1 VNLRKLW
8 LTDFRSYEAAEL
20 EPDPD
25 GLTVI
30 RGPNGQGKTN
40 LLEAVA
46 WLATMESFRGAPRE
60 ALVRRGATR
69 AVLRAEG
76 VREGRRLLVEAE
88 IPVRGRERV
97 MFNRQPLRRSRDLLG
112 ALRVSVFSPADLEMV
127 QGAPVSRRDLLD
139 NALVALASKHDA
151 LRTDVDKVLRQRGA
165 LLKQA
170 DGRSTPEIEST
181 LDVWDSKLA
190 ELGTALA
197 RARAELVTALA
208 PLVSGAY
215 RSLAGAGGVEL
226 VGGSS
231 GTGSSGTGSSTG
243 AGAGPGDVSIR
254 YCRSWDGDLG
264 AALLAARREDLRR
277 GVSTIG
283 PHRDDVE
290 VLLAGMPARTHASQ
304 GEQRGLALALR
315 LGVHA
320 LVTEAA
326 GSPPLLLL
334 DDVFSELDPDR
345 SAALVRLLPAG
356 QALVTTAGALPE
368 GWNAG
373 TEVWVRE
380 GKLAA

>member
-1 VNLRKLW
+1 MILRRLW
-8 LTDFRSYEAAEL
+8 LTDFRSYESAEL

-46 WLATMESFRGAPRE
+46 WLATMESFRGAPRD
-60 ALVRRGATR
+60 ALVRRGAPR

-112 ALRVSVFSPADLEMV
+112 ALRVSVFSPADLEMI
-127 QGAPVSRRDLLD
+127 QGAPASRRDLLD
-139 NALVALASKHDA
+139 DALVALATKNDA
-151 LRTDVDKVLRQRGA
+151 LRADVDKVLRQRGA
-165 LLKQA
+165 LLKQS

-181 LDVWDSKLA
+181 LDVWDAKLA

-197 RARAELVTALA
+197 RARADLVTSLA
-208 PLVSGAY
+208 PVVSGAY
-215 RSLAGAGGVEL
+215 RSLAGAGSVGL
-226 VGGSS
+226 VGAAGGPGSNP
-231 GTGSSGTGSSTG
+231 
-243 AGAGPGDVSIR
+243 AGAGPGDVSLR
-254 YCRSWDGDLG
+254 YCRSWDGELG

-277 GVSTIG
+277 GVSTVG

-315 LGVHA
+315 LGVHS
-320 LVTEAA
+320 LVTESA

-345 SAALVRLLPAG
+345 SAALVRLLPPG

-373 TEVWVRE
+373 AEVWVRE